1 MTNYEILI
9 LVLFSLVIV
18 AFIGYKITTDSII
31 RDQEKQ
37 IAKLRT
43 ETFRLQAKLRN
54 RPNVKTIEIYDHSI
68 EPENIPTFGD
78 I

>member
-9 LVLFSLVIV
+9 LVLFSLLII
-18 AFIGYKITTDSII
+18 AFVGYKLITDSII
-31 RDQEKQ
+31 KSQEKQ

-43 ETFRLQAKLRN
+43 ETFRLQAKLKN
-54 RPNVKTIEIYDHSI
+54 RSNVKTIEIYDNTI
-68 EPENIPTFGD
+68 DPENIPEYGN